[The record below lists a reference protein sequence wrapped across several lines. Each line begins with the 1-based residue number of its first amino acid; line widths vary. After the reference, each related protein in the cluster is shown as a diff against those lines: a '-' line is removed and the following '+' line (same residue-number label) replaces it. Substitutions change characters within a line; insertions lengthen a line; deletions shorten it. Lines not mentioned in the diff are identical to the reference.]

1 MTFDKKN
8 CQKHSLKDAIKM
20 LSDSQINVIFA
31 FSNASI
37 YEDHFYIVKFDERCN
52 YDTKPFDV
60 FTLTILFPPIFFIIS

>member
-20 LSDSQINVIFA
+20 LSDSQINMIFA

-52 YDTKPFDV
+52 YDTKRSK
-60 FTLTILFPPIFFIIS
+60 IKEGLF